1 MNQWTQRWETQSYQ
15 MALFCNSFHLK
26 TSYNGFS
33 EWSETFQL
41 ERFCRYRLQ
50 TAVKFL
56 RLLLLW
62 RQKQY
67 FLETD
72 KRTSYLQIVCIHVLR
87 NSLFCPTL
95 SIVIWFN
102 SLQNIYKI
110 CRNIS
115 LLWHNIFTGV
125 PFRWGR
131 TLQLWNQ
138 EKRLTGKN
146 FYFDE
151 QKFQPFFWGFFKR
164 RYKLTKVWGA
174 GLLLRLFPGY
184 PVY

>member
-1 MNQWTQRWETQSYQ
+1 MVSVNEVKLSNWKDSADIVSRLLSS
-15 MALFCNSFHLK
+15 FCDFYFYGDKNNTSWKLTRGHL
-26 TSYNGFS
+26 
-33 EWSETFQL
+33 TFQL
-41 ERFCRYRLQ
+41 YAFIYSE
-50 TAVKFL
+50 TH
-56 RLLLLW
+56 
-62 RQKQY
+62 Y
-67 FLETD
+67 FAPLC
-72 KRTSYLQIVCIHVLR
+72 L
-87 NSLFCPTL
+87 
-95 SIVIWFN
+95 VIWFDI
-102 SLQNIYKI
+102 LQNIYKI

-138 EKRLTGKN
+138 EKRLTGIF

-174 GLLLRLFPGY
+174 GLLLMLFPGY
-184 PVY
+184 RVY

>member
-41 ERFCRYRLQ
+41 EKSCRYRLQ

-72 KRTSYLQIVCIHVLR
+72 KRTPYLSIVCIHIQR
-87 NSLFCPTL
+87 
-95 SIVIWFN
+95 FN
-102 SLQNIYKI
+102 ILQNIYKI

-151 QKFQPFFWGFFKR
+151 QKFQPFSEAFSKD
-164 RYKLTKVWGA
+164 A
-174 GLLLRLFPGY
+174 IN
-184 PVY
+184 

>member
-72 KRTSYLQIVCIHVLR
+72 KRTPYLSIVCIHLLR

-102 SLQNIYKI
+102 ILQHSYTKYAE
-110 CRNIS
+110 IS
-115 LLWHNIFTGV
+115 LFYGTIFSLECLLDEGGHCSCGTRRKDW
-125 PFRWGR
+125 PEKTF
-131 TLQLWNQ
+131 TLMNKSFNL
-138 EKRLTGKN
+138 
-146 FYFDE
+146 F
-151 QKFQPFFWGFFKR
+151 
-164 RYKLTKVWGA
+164 
-174 GLLLRLFPGY
+174 LRLFQKTL
-184 PVY
+184 